1 MSAQTLLRPLGGE
14 TYIQFLDE
22 AKNTVILTYNDL
34 WMLIVCRTS
43 LDGDWHRTRQ
53 AALLVQDSA
62 NKRKIADRLWSLE
75 QSVGGL
81 PEIPSDV
88 QNLHIHRAYL
98 WFKQRPVIQDKHW

>member
-14 TYIQFLDE
+14 TYIQFLDHFQ
-22 AKNTVILTYNDL
+22 KTVVLTYNDL
-34 WMLIVCRTS
+34 WTLIVCRTS

-53 AALLVQDSA
+53 AALLVYDA
-62 NKRKIADRLWSLE
+62 TNKRAIADRLWTLE
-75 QSVGGL
+75 QHLGGL

-98 WFKQRPVIQDKHW
+98 WFKQRPVIQDKQW